1 MSASGAAAADAPPA
15 GMRELFDLQR
25 AAFARDSW
33 PNAGQR
39 VDRLRRLLALT
50 RENAADF
57 AAAISADFGQRPFEV
72 SDFADFLVVE
82 ASVRHALRH
91 LARWMRPQRVSTPLH
106 LLPARAKVLRQPL
119 GVVGIVAPWNYPYNL
134 ALDPAVGA
142 LAAGNRVMVK
152 PDGELTRRFAALL
165 AERVPRYF
173 AADELAIVTGGAEE
187 GAAFTALPF
196 DHLLFTGSTRVGRLV
211 AAAAA
216 ANLTPVTLELGGK
229 SPCIVDPSCDLA
241 RAVPRIVHGKL
252 FNSGQTCVAP
262 DYVLVPQPL
271 RDAFV
276 QAWEREAARMYP
288 TLEDNPDYASIVSDR
303 HYARLEQL
311 AGDAAAQ
318 GAEIRRVNPAAEALP
333 AAKRK
338 FPPTLALGVTG
349 AMRLMQEEIFGP
361 LLPVVTYRSLD
372 EAIEFVN
379 ARPRPLSLYWFGAD
393 TASRERVLARTIAGG
408 VCVNDTLI
416 HLAHE
421 GLPFGGVGAS
431 GYGTYHGEAGFLTF
445 SKQKAVLTQS
455 RLNLLGAFYPP
466 YGARFRRLMSIARR
480 LL

>member
-1 MSASGAAAADAPPA
+1 
-15 GMRELFDLQR
+15 MRELLELQR

-33 PNAGQR
+33 PDAAR
-39 VDRLRRLLALT
+39 RADRLRRVLALT

-72 SDFADFLVVE
+72 SDFGDFLVVE
-82 ASVRHALRH
+82 AAVRHALRN
-91 LARWMRPQRVSTPLH
+91 LARWMRPRRVATPLH
-106 LLPARAKVLRQPL
+106 LLPARARVLRQPL
-119 GVVGIVAPWNYPYNL
+119 GVVGILAPWNYPYYL
-134 ALDPAVGA
+134 ALAPAVGA
-142 LAAGNRVMVK
+142 LAAGNRVMVR
-152 PDGELTRRFAALL
+152 PDGEVTHRFAALL

-173 AADELAIVTGGAEE
+173 AADELAIVLGGAAE
-187 GAAFTALPF
+187 GAAFAALRF

-241 RAVPRIVHGKL
+241 RAVPRIAHGKL

-262 DYVLVPQPL
+262 DYVLLPEPM
-271 RDAFV
+271 RDVFV
-276 QAWEREAARMYP
+276 RAWERAAARMYP
-288 TLEDNPDYASIVSDR
+288 ALEDNPDYASIVSER

-311 AGDAAAQ
+311 AADAAAQ
-318 GAEIRRVNPAAEALP
+318 GAEIRKLNPAGEALP

-338 FPPTLALGVTG
+338 FPPTLALGVTDT
-349 AMRLMQEEIFGP
+349 MRVMQEEIFGP

-379 ARPRPLSLYWFGAD
+379 ARPRPLSLYWFGDDA
-393 TASRERVLARTIAGG
+393 ASRERVLERTIAGG

-431 GYGTYHGEAGFLTF
+431 GYGSYHGEAGFLTF
-445 SKQKAVLTQS
+445 TKEKPVLIQS
-455 RLNLLGAFYPP
+455 RLNMLGAFFPP
-466 YGARFRRLMSIARR
+466 YGRRFKRLIAIARR

>member
-1 MSASGAAAADAPPA
+1 MNAPAATSAPGTR
-15 GMRELFDLQR
+15 MRELFDLQR
-25 AAFARDSW
+25 AAFARDPW
-33 PNAGQR
+33 PDAAR
-39 VDRLRRLLALT
+39 RADRLRRLLALT
-50 RENAADF
+50 RENAREF

-72 SDFADFLVVE
+72 SDFGDFLVVE
-82 ASVRHALRH
+82 ASVRHALRN
-91 LARWMRPQRVSTPLH
+91 LKRWMRPRRVATPLH
-106 LLPARAKVLRQPL
+106 LLPARARVLRQPL

-142 LAAGNRVMVK
+142 LAAGNRVMLK

-165 AERVPRYF
+165 AERVARYF
-173 AADELAIVTGGAEE
+173 AADELAIVLGGAEQ
-187 GAAFTALPF
+187 GAAFAALPF
-196 DHLLFTGSTRVGRLV
+196 DHLLFTGSARVGRLV

-229 SPCIVDPSCDLA
+229 SPCIVDASCDLA

-252 FNSGQTCVAP
+252 FNAGQTCVAP
-262 DYVLVPQPL
+262 DYVLLPGPL

-276 QAWEREAARMYP
+276 QAWERAAARMYP
-288 TLEDNPDYASIVSDR
+288 SLEDNPDYASIVSDR

-311 AGDAAAQ
+311 AADAAAQ
-318 GAEIRRVNPAAEALP
+318 GAELRKLNPAGEALP

-338 FPPTLALGVTG
+338 FPPTLALGVTDS
-349 AMRLMQEEIFGP
+349 MRLMQEEIFGP
-361 LLPVVTYRSLD
+361 ILPVVTYRSLA
-372 EAIEFVN
+372 EAIDFVN
-379 ARPRPLSLYWFGAD
+379 ARPRPLSLYWFGDDAQ
-393 TASRERVLARTIAGG
+393 SRERVLASTIAGG

-431 GYGTYHGEAGFLTF
+431 GYGSYHGEAGFLTF
-445 SKQKAVLTQS
+445 TKQKAVLIQG
-455 RLNLLGAFYPP
+455 RLNLLGAFFPP
-466 YGARFRRLMSIARR
+466 YGARFKRLISIARR

>member
-1 MSASGAAAADAPPA
+1 MNAPTAAPGAVL
-15 GMRELFDLQR
+15 GMRGIFDLQR

-33 PNAGQR
+33 PDAAR
-39 VDRLRRLLALT
+39 RADRLRRLLALT
-50 RENAADF
+50 RENATEF
-57 AAAISADFGQRPFEV
+57 GAAISADFGQRPFEV
-72 SDFADFLVVE
+72 SDFGDFLVVE
-82 ASVRHALRH
+82 ASVRHALH
-91 LARWMRPQRVSTPLH
+91 NLGRWMRPRRVATPLH

-152 PDGELTRRFAALL
+152 PDGELTRRFAMLL

-173 AADELAIVTGGAEE
+173 AADELAIVLGGAGE
-187 GAAFTALPF
+187 GAAFAALPF
-196 DHLLFTGSTRVGRLV
+196 DPLLFTGSARVGKLV

-241 RAVPRIVHGKL
+241 SAVPRIVHGKL

-262 DYVLVPQPL
+262 DYVLVPQPMAG
-271 RDAFV
+271 AFV
-276 QAWEREAARMYP
+276 QAWERAAARMYP
-288 TLEDNPDYASIVSDR
+288 AIEDNPDYASIVSDR
-303 HYARLEQL
+303 HYARLSEL
-311 AGDAAAQ
+311 ASDAAAQ
-318 GAEIRRVNPAAEALP
+318 GAEIRRLNPASEALP

-338 FPPTLALGVTG
+338 FPPTLALGVTES
-349 AMRLMQEEIFGP
+349 MRVMQEEIFGP
-361 LLPVVTYRSLD
+361 ILPVVTYRSLE
-372 EAIEFVN
+372 EAIGFVN
-379 ARPRPLSLYWFGAD
+379 ARPRPLSLYWFGSDA
-393 TASRERVLARTIAGG
+393 ASRERVLAGTIAGG

-431 GYGTYHGEAGFLTF
+431 GYGSYHGEAGFLAFT
-445 SKQKAVLTQS
+445 KEKPVLIQS
-455 RLNLLGAFYPP
+455 RLNLLAAFFPP
-466 YGARFRRLMSIARR
+466 YGARFKRLIAIARR